1 MKILAFGASS
11 NSNSI
16 NQKLAL
22 YAASQFTNASIETID
37 LNEFEMPLYSL
48 DKEKTIGIPTAA
60 KIFMDK
66 IKEAEFI
73 IISLAEHNGSYSVVF
88 KNLFDWAS
96 RVNIKTFMGKPMLLM
111 ATSTGKRGG
120 KSVLEAALSRFPYH
134 DGKIIATFLLPEFNK
149 NYNPDLGIINDEIKT
164 EFQHI
169 IKNIEVELTANKIQ
183 A

>member
-60 KIFMDK
+60 KIFIDK

-96 RVNIKTFMGKPMLLM
+96 RVNIKTFMVLMLL
-111 ATSTGKRGG
+111 G
-120 KSVLEAALSRFPYH
+120 
-134 DGKIIATFLLPEFNK
+134 LLPENEAESLYLKPHYQDF
-149 NYNPDLGIINDEIKT
+149 
-164 EFQHI
+164 
-169 IKNIEVELTANKIQ
+169 LTMMEKS
-183 A
+183 